1 LLAQSTEG
9 GCELSETENRIA
21 AIVADVSSNVTVGE
35 DDYDTPLKDLGV
47 DSLDVAGIF
56 LAIYEKLGVRVPDNE
71 IDRLNTVRLIA
82 AYMDGKR

>member
-1 LLAQSTEG
+1 VQTTEG
-9 GCELSETENRIA
+9 GRELSDTENRIA
-21 AIVADVSSNVTVGE
+21 AMVADVSSNVTVGE
-35 DDYDTPLKDLGV
+35 GDYDTPLKDLGV

-82 AYMDGKR
+82 AYMDAKR